1 MASERLASELAT
13 YESHKE
19 ELVSQHEGRYVLIHG
34 TEIAGVWDTYKDAL
48 ESGYQKFKLEP
59 FLVKQ
64 IQGIEQIQFITRD
77 IAGCHS

>member
-13 YESHKE
+13 YEAHKE
-19 ELVSQHEGRYVLIHG
+19 ELVSQHEGRYALVHG
-34 TEIAGVWDTYKDAL
+34 SEIAGVWDTYNDAL

-64 IQGIEQIQFITRD
+64 IQSIEQIQFFTRD
-77 IAGCHS
+77 ITGCHS